1 MKKVNVYS
9 EKIKRFYGSDPREL
23 PLYGLRE
30 TANYLKVNVA
40 TLKSW
45 IKGRTYKLEDGT
57 ERFWAPVIKLPQGST
72 QKLSFLNLIEIHVL
86 LGIRRIHNVQFRKV
100 RESLKYLEAVYPE
113 KNNPL
118 ATEQF
123 WTDSF
128 DLFIKEAGGLICT
141 SQRGQY
147 VIEAAIKQYLHRIDR
162 DVDLQPFRLFPF
174 ASEIVLEAKDEIVST
189 QILEAQPKTIVID
202 PLIAFGRP
210 TIFGTGIP
218 TNVIAGRFA
227 AGQRQKSLAL
237 DYGIE
242 EEQVKEALIYEGAL
256 PKAA

>member
-1 MKKVNVYS
+1 MKKDNVYN
-9 EKIKRFYGSDPREL
+9 EKIKKVYGSDPREL

-40 TLKSW
+40 TLTSW
-45 IKGRTYKLEDGT
+45 IKGRNYKLEDGT
-57 ERFWAPVIKLPQGST
+57 EKFWPPVIKLPKGSPPR
-72 QKLSFLNLIEIHVL
+72 LSFLNLIEIHVL

-100 RESLKYLEAVYPE
+100 RESLRFLEAVYPE

-147 VIEAAIKQYLHRIDR
+147 VIEAAIRQYLHRIDR
-162 DVDLQPFRLFPF
+162 DLDLRPFRLYPF
-174 ASEIVLEAKDEIVST
+174 VSEIVLGTKDETIDA

-202 PLIAFGRP
+202 PLVAFGRP
-210 TIFGTGIP
+210 TIAGTGIP
-218 TNVIAGRFA
+218 TNVIAGKFA
-227 AGQRQKSLAL
+227 AGQRPESLAF

-242 EEQVKEALIYEGAL
+242 EKQVEEALNYEGAL